1 MVFYNLKQYELQFL
15 CWNSFNEEC
24 YFLPNDKKIL
34 GFYISVSHV
43 LRGKPFRSLQWSG
56 IELLSFCTKLICF
69 IFLER
74 EIFLLTKI
82 KEFLKSYSSLKFQI
96 HTELSYLQVFEANK
110 ILKNIAHI
118 ALKLQNCFKHS

>member
-1 MVFYNLKQYELQFL
+1 MVFIFL
-15 CWNSFNEEC
+15 LVMFCGESRLEAFNEAELNYC
-24 YFLPNDKKIL
+24 H
-34 GFYISVSHV
+34 SV
-43 LRGKPFRSLQWSG
+43 Q
-56 IELLSFCTKLICF
+56 KLICF